1 MKILLVEDQKDLREI
16 LEKRLKKEYSV
27 DSCEDG
33 EEALDFLSVYSYDI
47 VLLDIMLPKLDGME
61 VLRRM
66 RQRGMDTPVLLLTAK
81 NDIKD
86 RVLGLDSGADDYLVK
101 PFSYEEL
108 LARIRVLTRRQTAHR
123 TSRLQL
129 GDLVIDTANK
139 SVSRGG
145 NPIVLTG
152 KEFQLLEF
160 MMHHPNMLLT
170 RDQLAQRA
178 WDSSFEG
185 GSNIVDV
192 YIRYLRRKIDD
203 NYEHKMIRTI
213 RGQGYR
219 LEGPEV

>member
-145 NPIVLTG
+145 NPIALTG

-203 NYEHKMIRTI
+203 NYEYKMIRTI

>member
-139 SVSRGG
+139 SVSRAG

-213 RGQGYR
+213 RGHGYR

>member
-86 RVLGLDSGADDYLVK
+86 RVLGLDSGADDYLVE

-139 SVSRGG
+139 SVSRAG

>member
-108 LARIRVLTRRQTAHR
+108 LA
-123 TSRLQL
+123 
-129 GDLVIDTANK
+129 
-139 SVSRGG
+139 
-145 NPIVLTG
+145 
-152 KEFQLLEF
+152 
-160 MMHHPNMLLT
+160 
-170 RDQLAQRA
+170 
-178 WDSSFEG
+178 
-185 GSNIVDV
+185 GS
-192 YIRYLRRKIDD
+192 
-203 NYEHKMIRTI
+203 
-213 RGQGYR
+213 GC
-219 LEGPEV
+219 